1 MGNLDEVIRIVLV
14 DDENLVR
21 AGLRMIIESDPR
33 IEVVGECADGR
44 AAVSLVASLAPDLVL
59 MDIRMPV
66 MDGLLASEA
75 ILRANPG
82 QKILV
87 LTTFNT
93 DEMVLT
99 ALKAGASGFLLK
111 DTPPADLMNAIN
123 QVAAGRTVLSESV
136 TKQLISV
143 AGSRPE
149 SSRRN
154 LALEKLAVLTGR
166 EREIA
171 VAMARGYSNQ
181 EIAQQLFISL
191 ATVKTHIGRV
201 LEKLGMDNR
210 VQVAL
215 CVFESEAGWAEAS
228 NP

>member
-1 MGNLDEVIRIVLV
+1 MGTVGVSIRIVLV

-21 AGLRMIIESDPR
+21 AGLRMILESDPR
-33 IEVVGECADGR
+33 IDVVGECADGR
-44 AAVSLVASLAPDLVL
+44 SAVAMVGSLAPDLVL

-66 MDGLLASEA
+66 MDGLVASEA
-75 ILRANPG
+75 ILQANPE

-93 DEMVLT
+93 DDMVLS
-99 ALKAGASGFLLK
+99 ALKMGASGFLLK
-111 DTPPADLMNAIN
+111 DTPPAELMDAIN
-123 QVAAGRTVLSESV
+123 QVAAGRTTLSEAV
-136 TKQLISV
+136 TKQLIAV

-149 SSRRN
+149 STRRN
-154 LALEKLAVLTGR
+154 AARERLAVLTER

-171 VAMARGYSNQ
+171 AAMARGSSNQ
-181 EIAQQLFISL
+181 EIADELFISL

-201 LEKLGMDNR
+201 LEKLDAANR

-215 CVFESEAGWAEAS
+215 CVFESEAR
-228 NP
+228 

>member
-1 MGNLDEVIRIVLV
+1 MRIVLV

-21 AGLRMIIESDPR
+21 AGLRMILESDPR
-33 IEVVGECADGR
+33 IDVVGECADGR
-44 AAVSLVASLAPDLVL
+44 SAVSMVAELSPDLVL

-66 MDGLLASEA
+66 MDGLAASEA
-75 ILRANPG
+75 ILRASPE

-93 DEMVLT
+93 DDMVLS
-99 ALKAGASGFLLK
+99 ALRMGASGFLLK
-111 DTPPADLMNAIN
+111 DTPPAELMEAIN
-123 QVAAGRTVLSESV
+123 QVAAGRTMLSESV
-136 TKQLISV
+136 TRQLIAV

-149 SSRRN
+149 STRRN
-154 LALEKLAVLTGR
+154 AALERLAVLTER

-171 VAMARGYSNQ
+171 AAMARGSSNQ
-181 EIAQQLFISL
+181 EIAEELFISL

-201 LEKLGMDNR
+201 LDKLDADNR

-215 CVFESEAGWAEAS
+215 CVFESEDR
-228 NP
+228 

>member
-1 MGNLDEVIRIVLV
+1 MGTVGESMRIVLV

-21 AGLRMIIESDPR
+21 AGLRMILESDPR
-33 IEVVGECADGR
+33 IDVVGECADGR
-44 AAVSLVASLAPDLVL
+44 SAVSMVAELSPDLVL

-66 MDGLLASEA
+66 MDGLAASEA
-75 ILRANPG
+75 ILRASPE

-93 DEMVLT
+93 DDMVLS
-99 ALKAGASGFLLK
+99 ALRMGASGFLLK
-111 DTPPADLMNAIN
+111 DTPPAELMEAIN
-123 QVAAGRTVLSESV
+123 QVAAGRTMLSESV
-136 TKQLISV
+136 TRQLIAV

-149 SSRRN
+149 STRRN
-154 LALEKLAVLTGR
+154 AALERLAVLTER

-171 VAMARGYSNQ
+171 AAMARGSSNQ
-181 EIAQQLFISL
+181 EIAEELFISL

-201 LEKLGMDNR
+201 LDKLDADNR

-215 CVFESEAGWAEAS
+215 CVFESEDR
-228 NP
+228 

>member
-1 MGNLDEVIRIVLV
+1 MAALGTVGESIRIVLV

-21 AGLRMIIESDPR
+21 AGLRMILESDPR
-33 IEVVGECADGR
+33 IDVVGECADGR
-44 AAVSLVASLAPDLVL
+44 SAVSMVAELSPDLVL

-66 MDGLLASEA
+66 MDGLTASEA
-75 ILRANPG
+75 LLRASPE

-93 DEMVLT
+93 DDMVLS
-99 ALKAGASGFLLK
+99 ALRMGASGFLLK
-111 DTPPADLMNAIN
+111 DTPPAELMEAIN
-123 QVAAGRTVLSESV
+123 QVAAGRTMLSESV
-136 TKQLISV
+136 TRQLIAV

-149 SSRRN
+149 STRRN
-154 LALEKLAVLTGR
+154 AALERLAVLTER

-171 VAMARGYSNQ
+171 AAMARGSSNQ
-181 EIAQQLFISL
+181 EIAEELFISL

-201 LEKLGMDNR
+201 LDKLDADNR

-215 CVFESEAGWAEAS
+215 CVFESEDR
-228 NP
+228 

>member
-1 MGNLDEVIRIVLV
+1 MGTVGESVRIVLV

-21 AGLRMIIESDPR
+21 AGLRMILESDPR

-44 AAVSLVASLAPDLVL
+44 SAVSLVGKLAPDLVL

-66 MDGLLASEA
+66 MDGLAASEE
-75 ILRANPG
+75 ILQADPG

-93 DEMVLT
+93 DDMVLS
-99 ALKAGASGFLLK
+99 ALRMGASGFLLK
-111 DTPPADLMNAIN
+111 DTPPAELMEAIN
-123 QVAAGRTVLSESV
+123 QVAAGRTMLSETV
-136 TKQLISV
+136 TRQLIAV

-149 SSRRN
+149 STRRN
-154 LALEKLAVLTGR
+154 AALERLAVLTER

-171 VAMARGYSNQ
+171 AAMARGSSNQ
-181 EIAQQLFISL
+181 EIAEELFISL

-201 LEKLGMDNR
+201 LEKLDADNR

-215 CVFESEAGWAEAS
+215 CVFESEAR
-228 NP
+228 

>member
-1 MGNLDEVIRIVLV
+1 MGSVSESIRIVLV

-21 AGLRMIIESDPR
+21 AGLRMILESDPR

-44 AAVSLVASLAPDLVL
+44 SAVSMVGTLAPDLVL

-66 MDGLLASEA
+66 MDGLAASEA
-75 ILRANPG
+75 ILQARPD

-93 DEMVLT
+93 DDMVLS
-99 ALKAGASGFLLK
+99 ALKMGASGFLLK
-111 DTPPADLMNAIN
+111 DTPPAELMDAIN
-123 QVAAGRTVLSESV
+123 QVAAGRTMLSESV
-136 TKQLISV
+136 TKQLIAV
-143 AGSRPE
+143 AGSRPA

-154 LALEKLAVLTGR
+154 EALERLAVLTLR
-166 EREIA
+166 EREVA
-171 VAMARGYSNQ
+171 AAMARGCSNQ
-181 EIAQQLFISL
+181 EIADRLFISL

-201 LEKLGMDNR
+201 LEKLDADNR

-215 CVFESEAGWAEAS
+215 CVFESEAD
-228 NP
+228 

>member
-1 MGNLDEVIRIVLV
+1 MGTVGESIRIMLV

-21 AGLRMIIESDPR
+21 AGLRMILESDPR
-33 IEVVGECADGR
+33 IDVVGECADGR
-44 AAVSLVASLAPDLVL
+44 SAVSMVAELSPDLVL

-66 MDGLLASEA
+66 MDGLAASEA
-75 ILRANPG
+75 ILRASPE

-93 DEMVLT
+93 DDMVLS
-99 ALKAGASGFLLK
+99 ALRMGASGFLLK
-111 DTPPADLMNAIN
+111 DTPPAELMEAIN
-123 QVAAGRTVLSESV
+123 QVAAGRTMLSESV
-136 TKQLISV
+136 TRQLIAV

-149 SSRRN
+149 STRRN
-154 LALEKLAVLTGR
+154 AALERLAVLTER

-171 VAMARGYSNQ
+171 AAMARGSSNQ
-181 EIAQQLFISL
+181 EIAEELFISL

-201 LEKLGMDNR
+201 LDKLDADNR

-215 CVFESEAGWAEAS
+215 CVFESEDR
-228 NP
+228 

>member
-1 MGNLDEVIRIVLV
+1 MGNVDEAIRIVLV
-14 DDENLVR
+14 DDEHLVR

-44 AAVSLVASLAPDLVL
+44 AAVSLVASLVPDLVL

-66 MDGLLASEA
+66 MDGLAASEA
-75 ILRANPG
+75 ILRADPG

-99 ALKAGASGFLLK
+99 ALKTGASGFLLK
-111 DTPPADLMNAIN
+111 DTPPAELMEAIN
-123 QVAAGRTVLSESV
+123 QVAAGRTMLSESV

-143 AGSRPE
+143 AGSRPGF
-149 SSRRN
+149 SRRN
-154 LALEKLAVLTGR
+154 AALERLAVLTGR

-171 VAMARGYSNQ
+171 AAIARGCSNH
-181 EIAQQLFISL
+181 EIAQELFISL

-201 LEKLGMDNR
+201 LEKLDAQNR

-215 CVFESEAGWAEAS
+215 CVFESEAR
-228 NP
+228 

>member
-1 MGNLDEVIRIVLV
+1 MGNIGESIRILLV

-21 AGLRMIIESDPR
+21 AGLRMILESDPR
-33 IEVVGECADGR
+33 IDVVGECADGR
-44 AAVSLVASLAPDLVL
+44 SAVSMVEELSPDLVL

-66 MDGLLASEA
+66 MDGLAASEE
-75 ILRANPG
+75 ILQGRPS

-93 DEMVLT
+93 DDMVLS
-99 ALKAGASGFLLK
+99 ALKMGASGFLLK
-111 DTPPADLMNAIN
+111 DTPPAELMDAIN
-123 QVAAGRTVLSESV
+123 QVAAGRTMLSESV
-136 TKQLISV
+136 TKQLIAV

-149 SSRRN
+149 STRRN
-154 LALEKLAVLTGR
+154 AARERLAVLTER

-171 VAMARGYSNQ
+171 AAMARGSSNQ
-181 EIAQQLFISL
+181 EIAEELFISL

-201 LEKLGMDNR
+201 LDKLDADNR

-215 CVFESEAGWAEAS
+215 CVFESEAR
-228 NP
+228 

>member
-1 MGNLDEVIRIVLV
+1 MGTVGESIRIVLV

-21 AGLRMIIESDPR
+21 AGLRMILESDPR
-33 IEVVGECADGR
+33 IDVVGECADGR
-44 AAVSLVASLAPDLVL
+44 SAVSMVAELSPDLVL

-66 MDGLLASEA
+66 MDGLTASEA
-75 ILRANPG
+75 LLRASPE

-93 DEMVLT
+93 DDMVLS
-99 ALKAGASGFLLK
+99 ALRMGASGFLLK
-111 DTPPADLMNAIN
+111 DTPPAELMEAIN
-123 QVAAGRTVLSESV
+123 QVAAGRTMLSESV
-136 TKQLISV
+136 TRQLIAV

-149 SSRRN
+149 STRRN
-154 LALEKLAVLTGR
+154 AALERLAVLTER

-171 VAMARGYSNQ
+171 AAMARGSSNQ
-181 EIAQQLFISL
+181 EIAEELFISL

-201 LEKLGMDNR
+201 LDKLDADNR

-215 CVFESEAGWAEAS
+215 CVFESEDR
-228 NP
+228 

>member
-1 MGNLDEVIRIVLV
+1 MGTVGVSIRIVLV

-21 AGLRMIIESDPR
+21 AGLRMILESDPR
-33 IEVVGECADGR
+33 IDVVGECADGR
-44 AAVSLVASLAPDLVL
+44 SAVAMVGSLAPDLVL

-66 MDGLLASEA
+66 LDGLAASEA
-75 ILRANPG
+75 ILQANPE

-93 DEMVLT
+93 DDMVLS
-99 ALKAGASGFLLK
+99 ALKMGASGFLLK
-111 DTPPADLMNAIN
+111 DTPPAELMDAIN
-123 QVAAGRTVLSESV
+123 QVAAGRTTLSEAV
-136 TKQLISV
+136 TKQLIAV

-149 SSRRN
+149 STRRN
-154 LALEKLAVLTGR
+154 AARERLAVLTER

-171 VAMARGYSNQ
+171 AAMARGSSNQ
-181 EIAQQLFISL
+181 EIADELFISL

-201 LEKLGMDNR
+201 LEKLDAANR

-215 CVFESEAGWAEAS
+215 CVFESEAR
-228 NP
+228 